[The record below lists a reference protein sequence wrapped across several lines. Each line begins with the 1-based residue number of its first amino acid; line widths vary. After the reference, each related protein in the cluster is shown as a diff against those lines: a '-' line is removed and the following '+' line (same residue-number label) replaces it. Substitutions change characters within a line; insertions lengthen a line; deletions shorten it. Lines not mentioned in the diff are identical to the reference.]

1 MKRAI
6 SIILFWQLLL
16 MAVAEDGSR
25 LWLRSSLPTDVVE
38 TPVLLFVPNDLSAD
52 ATQTVQLA
60 ANELRNHWFEAPVKL
75 RLTSDEGSLAKERDS
90 DIYRNSDTDGNRTA
104 DGFRIEKGDT
114 ISVSAETANGL
125 LYGAYFLLR
134 AQGMGD
140 GCLCQIMHTV
150 TSMDQ
155 TPRSNI
161 RALYVPEGMDDILK
175 RGRLQDFARANA
187 SIGINGIILP
197 PVESHQSIS
206 KTLALYGIQVYAAD
220 TMAEEALTDTLWLED
235 VPNWCGNHLAQF
247 EWYKA
252 GRMLWNPDLTLQQVA
267 YEWLAQT
274 FSDVPLFIRPAM
286 EILFHLGE
294 ASTEECEHMA
304 ETWQQLQDYVDSR
317 RHYEIELEIESMAE
331 DIESMAEDEE

>member
-1 MKRAI
+1 MKRVI
-6 SIILFWQLLL
+6 STVLMLQLLL
-16 MAVAEDGSR
+16 TAAAEDGSR
-25 LWLRSSLPTDVVE
+25 LWLRSSLPADAVE
-38 TPVLLFVPNDLSAD
+38 TPVLLFMPDRLPAD

-60 ANELRNHWFEAPVKL
+60 ATELRNHWHEAPV
-75 RLTSDEGSLAKERDS
+75 RLQLTAEGSLG
-90 DIYRNSDTDGNRTA
+90 DGENQSA

-114 ISVSAETANGL
+114 VTVSAETAQGL

-155 TPRSNI
+155 TPRSNL
-161 RALYVPEGMDDILK
+161 RALYVPEGMDDIVR

-187 SIGINGIILP
+187 SIGINGIVLP
-197 PVESHQSIS
+197 QTESRPNIGS
-206 KTLALYGIQVYAAD
+206 TLALYGIGVFAAD
-220 TMAEEALTDTLWLED
+220 TMPAEALTDTLWLED
-235 VPNWCGNHLAQF
+235 VPNWCGSHLAQF

-252 GRMLWNPDLTLQQVA
+252 GRMLWDPDLTVQQVA

-286 EILFHLGE
+286 EILLHPGE
-294 ASTEECEHMA
+294 PDADECERLA
-304 ETWQQLQDYVDSR
+304 EIWQQLQDYVDAR
-317 RHYEIELEIESMAE
+317 RHYETELEIEAMAE
-331 DIESMAEDEE
+331 EEGDE